1 MPLGKKS
8 PPSYRP
14 SLVLLIL
21 ESATRADECFQRSGW
36 DNTEELCNLEQVL
49 SLVLI
54 QLCIKKRDSGGHSL
68 LHRLM
73 DWMNAHRGP
82 HYSSSQSEIRASDV
96 KSCSF
101 MLFMAAFFCPFP
113 KGGVQAAAAVCEC
126 HLWRESDFWQS
137 HWLISVKAFT
147 SHSVSSGQCC
157 YACEMGTISIV
168 RYKWW

>member
-1 MPLGKKS
+1 MGRDLCCAFGDKN

-36 DNTEELCNLEQVL
+36 DNAEELCNLEQVL

-82 HYSSSQSEIRASDV
+82 HYSSSQSEIRASNV

-101 MLFMAAFFCPFP
+101 MLFMAAFFVLFLKEGC
-113 KGGVQAAAAVCEC
+113 KQQQQCANAICGGNQT
-126 HLWRESDFWQS
+126 FGS
-137 HWLISVKAFT
+137 HT
-147 SHSVSSGQCC
+147 D
-157 YACEMGTISIV
+157 
-168 RYKWW
+168 